1 MSTGNMEF
9 SYGPSPWYSYDFT
22 IPSLRANEQSSGR
35 LRPQA
40 PGPLSS
46 SLPQAS
52 PDLFDDLHSFA
63 GSTPNSGFSHG
74 AYMHQPTPNFIA
86 AQQAHALQE
95 QLAIYQARLAETQ
108 LELSKTIT
116 KCDTIKAS
124 FTELISVLR
133 LPDRTN
139 PLNFSLTNDLLTGHD
154 KVRPSQD
161 SHPKI
166 CFWSRVDYDKYIENA
181 ESGTGTRGKAPW
193 LELEDGKS
201 VMVEQLKSIC
211 KALRA
216 AWAELVVQKL
226 APPTWSRICATG
238 KKLVFDIMVKQFPLF
253 LFDHCGWKLKLLCIT
268 DYPSW
273 RKNNLGNNGKL
284 EGPTRQAL
292 KISESKHDGPRAK
305 GNSKRRLSD
314 DSESLDRQDHLKK
327 PKFDSAPSPLLRIE
341 PKVDPG
347 AISPTLLSTNMPLH
361 PDQNSGPG
369 TSTDKCVPSPI
380 DDSLAL
386 ENTLIM
392 PTYPRDASTPPFG
405 VYLLQPTPQ
414 GPSLPRS
421 PLRQTVYTSETKTLP
436 TPRTPRTSRD
446 IQHANKENTI
456 ILQDPLA
463 DIFGPNGI
471 AKTIPAPALSPIKQ
485 TNKDGPSISNTKS
498 VVKTEGK
505 KKMRPGATKNA
516 QNLCAWRWLK
526 QVNDMSGTT
535 EEFCV
540 YWAAL
545 ATAQQDEY
553 KADAERLQSAGTWT
567 KGSDCAVCDGAL
579 Y

>member
-9 SYGPSPWYSYDFT
+9 SSGPSPRYSYDFT

-52 PDLFDDLHSFA
+52 PDLFDDPHSFA
-63 GSTPNSGFSHG
+63 GSAPNSGFSHG

-95 QLAIYQARLAETQ
+95 QLAIYQAQLAETQ
-108 LELSKTIT
+108 LKLSKTIT
-116 KCDTIKAS
+116 ERDTIKAS
-124 FTELISVLR
+124 FTELISILR
-133 LPDRTN
+133 LLDRTD

-166 CFWSRVDYDKYIENA
+166 CFWSRADYDKYIENA
-181 ESGTGTRGKAPW
+181 ESGTGTQGKAPW
-193 LELEDGKS
+193 LELED
-201 VMVEQLKSIC
+201 
-211 KALRA
+211 

-226 APPTWSRICATG
+226 APPTWSRICATR
-238 KKLVFDIMVKQFPLF
+238 KKLVFDIVVKQFPLF

-273 RKNNLGNNGKL
+273 RKNNLGNNGNWKDLPGKL
-284 EGPTRQAL
+284 SVKEEHIDDLDELDAE
-292 KISESKHDGPRAK
+292 ISELKHNGPRAK

-314 DSESLDRQDHLKK
+314 DSKSLDHQDHLKK
-327 PKFDSAPSPLLRIE
+327 PKF
-341 PKVDPG
+341 DPG

-386 ENTLIM
+386 ENTLIT

-436 TPRTPRTSRD
+436 TPRTPGTSCD
-446 IQHANKENTI
+446 IQRANKENTI

-485 TNKDGPSISNTKS
+485 TNEDGPSISDTKS

-505 KKMRPGATKNA
+505 KKMRPGAAKNA
-516 QNLCAWRWLK
+516 RNLCAWRWLK
-526 QVNDMSGTT
+526 QVNDTSGTT
-535 EEFCV
+535 EEFRV

-545 ATAQQDEY
+545 ATTQQDEY
-553 KADAERLQSAGTWT
+553 KADTERLQSTGAWT

>member
-9 SYGPSPWYSYDFT
+9 SSGPSPRYSHDFT

-46 SLPQAS
+46 PLPQAS
-52 PDLFDDLHSFA
+52 PDLFDRHFDDPHSFA

-108 LELSKTIT
+108 LELNKTIT
-116 KCDTIKAS
+116 ERDTIRAS
-124 FTELISVLR
+124 FTELISVLQ
-133 LPDRTN
+133 LPDRTD

-166 CFWSRVDYDKYIENA
+166 CFWSRADYDKYIENA

-201 VMVEQLKSIC
+201 VTVEQLKSIR

-273 RKNNLGNNGKL
+273 RKNNLGNNGNWKDLPGKL
-284 EGPTRQAL
+284 SVKEEHIDDSDEL
-292 KISESKHDGPRAK
+292 DMEISESKHNGPRAK
-305 GNSKRRLSD
+305 ENSKRCLSD
-314 DSESLDRQDHLKK
+314 DSESLVHQDHLKK
-327 PKFDSAPSPLLRIE
+327 LKF
-341 PKVDPG
+341 DPG

-369 TSTDKCVPSPI
+369 
-380 DDSLAL
+380 
-386 ENTLIM
+386 
-392 PTYPRDASTPPFG
+392 
-405 VYLLQPTPQ
+405 PQ

-421 PLRQTVYTSETKTLP
+421 PLRQTVHTPENQTSPTLRMP
-436 TPRTPRTSRD
+436 GTSHD
-446 IQHANKENTI
+446 IQCANKENAI

-471 AKTIPAPALSPIKQ
+471 AKTIPAPALSPIEQ
-485 TNKDGPSISNTKS
+485 TNDDEPSISNTKS

-505 KKMRPGATKNA
+505 KKMRPGAAKNA
-516 QNLCAWRWLK
+516 RNLCAWRWLK
-526 QVNDMSGTT
+526 QVNDTSGTT
-535 EEFCV
+535 EEFRV

-567 KGSDCAVCDGAL
+567 KGSDCAVCDGVL